1 MSPDEYEEYRLAIGM
16 WRSFYGELPAT
27 TDEIFNFYKKNINN
41 NYEKV

>member
-1 MSPDEYEEYRLAIGM
+1 MSPEEYEEYRLAISM